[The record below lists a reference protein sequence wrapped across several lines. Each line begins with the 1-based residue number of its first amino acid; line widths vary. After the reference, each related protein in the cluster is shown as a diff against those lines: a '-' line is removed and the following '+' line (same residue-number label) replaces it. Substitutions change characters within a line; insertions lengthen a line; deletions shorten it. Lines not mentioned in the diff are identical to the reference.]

1 MTLAAGTKLGPYEIQ
16 SPLGAGGMGE
26 VYRAKDPRLG
36 REVAI
41 KVLPASFS
49 QDADRLRRFEQEAK
63 AAGVLN
69 HPNITA
75 VYDIGQH
82 DGAPYVVQE
91 LLEGETLRAGLAGG
105 RFSSRR
111 AIDYSLQIANG
122 LAAAHEKGI
131 VHRDLK
137 PENLF
142 VTKDGRVKILDFG
155 LAKLTHQ
162 EEGGQATNLPTASAG
177 TEPGVVMGTL
187 GYMSPEQVK
196 GKSADAR
203 SDIFS
208 FGAVLY
214 EMLSGRRAF
223 HGESA
228 AETISAI
235 LREEPPDLSVTNQ
248 SISPGLERIV
258 RHSIEKNPEQR
269 FHSAHDVAFA
279 IESLATDSAA
289 RPAAPGVAPS
299 RFVKRRALF
308 LASAAA
314 LLLVSF
320 FAGRLSRRPPQR
332 PSLLFE
338 RLTSEPG
345 VERSPALSPD
355 GESVAYVKTVAGRS
369 HVLVQRVGSD
379 KPIDLSTDSPASD
392 SDPVFS
398 PDGALIAFRSERDGG
413 GLFVMGPL
421 GESVRRVTDSGFG
434 PDFTP
439 DGKEIVYAEEAA
451 TSPRSRY
458 MRSHIWAVELATGK
472 KRLLFGPDAIEPSV
486 SPHGLRVAFWG
497 LKGETA
503 QRDVYTVPLAGL
515 REGDKPVPVTNDPA
529 VDFSPFW
536 SADGVFLYFGSD
548 RGGSLNLW
556 RVPIDEASGQTR
568 GAPEPVTLPVTWA
581 GVFPGAFRGSRGG
594 KRIAFT
600 APAELRTIEKLVLE
614 PRSLVATGTP
624 SVLRRS
630 SEPFVSLSISPDGST
645 LATYTIGRVE
655 DLCLISSDGLR
666 LRRLTHDAFR
676 NREPTFTADGKRIVF
691 YSDRGGDYAA
701 YSIAVD
707 GSDVRPL
714 TPKGSPFFTYPHV
727 SPDGRFL
734 AITSSDDKVAVYPL
748 SAGQGGEPTTGP
760 LIAEFSSRM
769 AWAWSPDSRQLL
781 AAAPA
786 GQGLLRR
793 VVLCSLETKKCEEL
807 GIGAFSGQFTPDGRT
822 VLFAAADGI
831 RALDLASRASRLLY
845 AIPDS
850 SVRLTIALSRDGR
863 ALFFLKDVTEADI
876 WVGTF
881 R

>member
-1 MTLAAGTKLGPYEIQ
+1 MTLSAGTRLGPYEIR

-36 REVAI
+36 RDVAI

-49 QDADRLRRFEQEAK
+49 ADADRLRRFEQEAR
-63 AAGVLN
+63 AAGILN

-91 LLEGETLRAGLAGG
+91 LLEGETLRSALAGG
-105 RFSSRR
+105 KLSPRK
-111 AIDYSLQIANG
+111 AIDTALQIAHG

-196 GKSADAR
+196 GKPADAR

-208 FGAVLY
+208 FGAILY
-214 EMLSGRRAF
+214 EMLSGKRAF
-223 HGESA
+223 QGDSA
-228 AETISAI
+228 AETMSAI

-279 IESLATDSAA
+279 LESLATDSGA

-299 RFVKRRALF
+299 RLVKRRAL
-308 LASAAA
+308 LLTSSAA
-314 LLLVSF
+314 LLLACF
-320 FAGRLSRRPPQR
+320 FAGRLGRRPAQG

-338 RLTSEPG
+338 RLTTEPG

-355 GESVAYVKTVAGRS
+355 GESVAYVKAVAGRT
-369 HVLVQRVGSD
+369 HIFVQRVGSD
-379 KPIDLSTDSPASD
+379 KPIDLSADSPDSD
-392 SDPVFS
+392 SDPAFS
-398 PDGALIAFRSERDGG
+398 PDGSLIAFRSGRDGG

-451 TSPRSRY
+451 RSPRSRY
-458 MRSHIWAVELATGK
+458 MSSHIWAVELATGK

-497 LKGETA
+497 LKGQTA

-556 RVPIDEASGQTR
+556 RVPIDEASGETR
-568 GAPEPVTLPVTWA
+568 GAPEPVTLPITWVGA
-581 GVFPGAFRGSRGG
+581 FPGSFRVSRSG
-594 KRIAFT
+594 KRIAFA
-600 APAELRTIEKLVLE
+600 APAELTTIEKLALE
-614 PRSLVATGTP
+614 PRTLVTTGAP

-630 SEPFVSLSISPDGST
+630 SETFASLSISPDGGT
-645 LATYTIGRVE
+645 LATHTVGRVE

-676 NREPTFTADGKRIVF
+676 NRVPTFTADGKRIVF
-691 YSDRGGDYAA
+691 YSDRGGDYRT

-707 GSDVRPL
+707 GSGIRPL
-714 TPKGSPFFTYPHV
+714 TPEGSLFYSYPQI

-734 AITSSDDKVAVYPL
+734 AVTSSDKVAVYPL
-748 SAGQGGEPTTGP
+748 SAGPGGELTTGP
-760 LIAEFSSRM
+760 SLAEFSSWR
-769 AWAWSPDSRQLL
+769 AWAWSPDSRRLL
-781 AAAPA
+781 AAAHA
-786 GQGLLRR
+786 GEGLLRA
-793 VVLCSLETKKCEEL
+793 VLCSLETKRCEDL
-807 GIGAFSGQFTPDGRT
+807 GISAFFGQFAPDGRT
-822 VLFAAADGI
+822 ALFIAADGI
-831 RALDLASRASRLLY
+831 RALDLATRASRLLY

-850 SVRLTIALSRDGR
+850 SFGDIALSRDGR
-863 ALFFLKDVTEADI
+863 ALYLIRDVTEADI